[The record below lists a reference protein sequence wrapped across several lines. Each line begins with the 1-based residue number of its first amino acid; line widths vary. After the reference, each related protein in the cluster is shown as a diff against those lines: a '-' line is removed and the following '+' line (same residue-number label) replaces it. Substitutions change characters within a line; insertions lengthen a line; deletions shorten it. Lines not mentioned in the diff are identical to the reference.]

1 MEVAILLNTK
11 PTEKIYGLTGNINVT
26 TNNDNYRI
34 ITEYRFPGT
43 TETFLN
49 SPKSL
54 ASLKMVF
61 LDESYLTKKSEDL
74 SESEIKRI
82 MLARA
87 LIENKDYIIL
97 DYFEKGL
104 NYKEKENFKRLFRK
118 LSQEY
123 HKTILILTNDI
134 TFLWNIAD
142 EIIHVNKNGVINNY
156 SKEEY
161 FNLSNIAN
169 KPEITKF
176 INMMRERNIK
186 IADYKNVLDLLKAIY
201 RLKGE

>member
-61 LDESYLTKKSEDL
+61 LDESYLTKNSEDL

-134 TFLWNIAD
+134 TFM
-142 EIIHVNKNGVINNY
+142 
-156 SKEEY
+156 EY
-161 FNLSNIAN
+161 C
-169 KPEITKF
+169 
-176 INMMRERNIK
+176 
-186 IADYKNVLDLLKAIY
+186 
-201 RLKGE
+201 